1 MFEQDKNGPNKNT
14 ICLKGRKVQRC
25 NRGVDLKYIKGCFRG
40 TLGVSYNQQNHEPN
54 SKVLE
59 LISNAPF
66 KNSTTWK
73 ICNMSVISTSTA
85 EQDFNFCFENWN
97 T

>member
-40 TLGVSYNQQNHEPN
+40 TLGVNHRPN
-54 SKVLE
+54 SKELG
-59 LISNAPF
+59 LISNVP
-66 KNSTTWK
+66 
-73 ICNMSVISTSTA
+73 
-85 EQDFNFCFENWN
+85 FENV
-97 T
+97 TTSKIIDQIPRS